1 MINTHT
7 PNNHTN
13 SEQSSCQST
22 YAAQEPC
29 MISTE
34 DIGDAIGEPVAMD
47 ATTQKRLEHHQQQWH
62 FIQSIVQR
70 NSLGGGELALHK
82 QKQKGKMTA
91 RERLQHLLDPGQ
103 PFLEIAPLAAHDVY
117 DQHVPGAG
125 IVAGIGL
132 IQGRFCM
139 VAINDASV
147 RGGSYYPLSVKKH
160 LRAQTI
166 AQENRLPCVYIVD
179 SGGANLPHQA
189 EVFPDREHFG
199 RIFFNQARMSAAGI
213 FQLAVVVGS
222 CTAGGAYVP
231 AMADETIMV
240 KELSTLFLAGPPLV
254 KQATGEEV
262 DAQTLGGAD
271 THCKISGVAD
281 YYAETELHGLQLA
294 RQSIAQGQAPH
305 PKPPLAPVLPP
316 RFPAQDLLRLLP
328 IDDKT
333 PINAREIIARLVDDS
348 RLHEF
353 KKFYG
358 ETLICGYAR
367 IQGQPV
373 GIIANNGVLFS
384 ESALKGTHFIQLCEQ
399 KNIPLLFLQNITG
412 FMVGQEYEAGG
423 IAKHG
428 AKMVN
433 AVATSK
439 VPKIT
444 LIIGGSYGAGNYGMC
459 GRAYD
464 PRFLFMWPHAR
475 ISVMGGS
482 QAAGVLSGI
491 SSQNFD
497 ASSLLQAFDTQSRAT
512 YSSARLWDD
521 GILNPL
527 TTRETL
533 GFCLQVIQKN
543 QTLSEEKT
551 QQYGVFRM

>member
-1 MINTHT
+1 MKEHT
-7 PNNHTN
+7 FLDELTG
-13 SEQSSCQST
+13 EL
-22 YAAQEPC
+22 A
-29 MISTE
+29 
-34 DIGDAIGEPVAMD
+34 GDAIGTPVA
-47 ATTQKRLEHHQQQWH
+47 LSEPN
-62 FIQSIVQR
+62 QR
-70 NSLGGGELALHK
+70 NQQYHQTLWQQIDGLLQRNALGGGEVALQK
-82 QKQKGKMTA
+82 QKEKGKMTA
-91 RERLQHLLDPGQ
+91 RERLSHLLDPGQ
-103 PFLEIAPLAAHDVY
+103 PFLELAPLAAHEVY
-117 DQHVPGAG
+117 EHHVPGAG

-132 IQGRFCM
+132 VAGQYCM
-139 VAINDASV
+139 IAINDASV

-160 LRAQTI
+160 LRAQAI
-166 AQENRLPCVYIVD
+166 AQDNKLPCIYVVD

-199 RIFFNQARMSAAGI
+199 RIFFNQSRMSAQGI

-240 KELSTLFLAGPPLV
+240 KGLSQIFLAGPPLV

-262 DAQTLGGAD
+262 DAETLGGAD

-281 YYAETELHGLQLA
+281 YYAENELKALTLA
-294 RQSIAQGQAPH
+294 RQSIAQSAVSQNARARH
-305 PKPPLAPVLPP
+305 ASTDSTANYLPP
-316 RFPAQDLLRLLP
+316 RFPAEDLLKLLP
-328 IDDKT
+328 ADEKT

-348 RLHEF
+348 RFHEF
-353 KKFYG
+353 KKYYG
-358 ETLICGYAR
+358 ETLVCGYAS
-367 IQGQPV
+367 IQGQAV
-373 GIIANNGVLFS
+373 GIIANDGVLFS

-399 KNIPLLFLQNITG
+399 RGTPLLFLQNITG
-412 FMVGQEYEAGG
+412 FMVGREYEAGG

-433 AVATSK
+433 AVATSS

-444 LIIGGSYGAGNYGMC
+444 LVIGGSYGAGNYGMC

-464 PRFLFMWPHAR
+464 PRFLFMWPNAK

-482 QAAGVLSGI
+482 QAAGVLQGI
-491 SSQNFD
+491 TSKAFD
-497 ASSLLQAFDTQSRAT
+497 SNSILQAFEQQSKAT

-527 TTRETL
+527 NTRATL
-533 GFCLQVIQKN
+533 GLCLKIIMKN
-543 QTLSEEKT
+543 WQPQQQTG
-551 QQYGVFRM
+551 YGIFRM